1 MHIIIKK
8 IILIIIFFISKLYDA
23 ISTLN
28 FKVSQITTKKIKMNL
43 LLWKIGRIKRLKDSK
58 KKINKRFT
66 RVISMHIFLM
76 LSNQ

>member
-43 LLWKIGRIKRLKDSK
+43 LLWKIGRIKRLKESK
-58 KKINKRFT
+58 KKLT
-66 RVISMHIFLM
+66 RGSLE
-76 LSNQ
+76 